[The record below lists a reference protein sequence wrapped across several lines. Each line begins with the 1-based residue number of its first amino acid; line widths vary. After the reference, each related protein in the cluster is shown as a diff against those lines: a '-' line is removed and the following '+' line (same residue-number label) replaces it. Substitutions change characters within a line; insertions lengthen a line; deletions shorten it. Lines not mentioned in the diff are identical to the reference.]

1 MKPSKILEEAF
12 KLIDAPEKWSR
23 SWLAISQDGKGVYF
37 ASEKAALFTPQ
48 GAILRFLGEGS
59 EREEG
64 RLVTIS
70 LLWQAIPHRDVSP
83 VPELGVY
90 QYNMEIHP
98 DHAKLKAWFDKAIEL
113 AGEYENEAIRD
124 PSQSVGP
131 AVQPGG
137 MVA

>member
-12 KLIDAPEKWSR
+12 KLIDAPEKWSY
-23 SWLAISQDGKGVYF
+23 SWLARTQGGACVYF
-37 ASEKAALFTPQ
+37 ASEKAAVFSPH
-48 GAILRFLGEGS
+48 GAILRFLGEGR

-64 RLVTIS
+64 RLAAVS
-70 LLWQAIPHRDVSP
+70 LLWQAIPPGDVSP

-90 QYNMEIHP
+90 TYNTEIHP
-98 DHAKLKAWFDKAIEL
+98 DHSKLKAWFDKAIQL